1 MTSVLV
7 AQPRDIKSSLPA
19 AQPFSIMT
27 QTRRPTPPPR
37 VKAEE
42 GPERSR
48 AMRQAGDYDM
58 DDMDSDNDLEGD
70 NRNGNSSNSEG
81 GPVKKRRRSRKGL
94 DKKFECPTEGCGKSY
109 SRAEHL

>member
-7 AQPRDIKSSLPA
+7 VQPRDIKASLSVT
-19 AQPFSIMT
+19 QPFSIMT
-27 QTRRPTPPPR
+27 QIRRTTPPLR
-37 VKAEE
+37 AGVEE
-42 GPERSR
+42 APERFHGPPT
-48 AMRQAGDYDM
+48 QAEDYEM
-58 DDMDSDNDLEGD
+58 DDMDSDGDGD
-70 NRNGNSSNSEG
+70 NKNGNSSNSE